1 MYVWELVNF
10 AYIVQT
16 NQTILKSRPP
26 KHHIQRLKLF
36 IQKNW
41 HHMSLGPN
49 KTYTYTHTETQQFI
63 TNGRNKLLKL
73 YSKYTI
79 KYSFN

>member
-26 KHHIQRLKLF
+26 KHHIHCLKLF

-41 HHMSLGPN
+41 HHMSLRRN
-49 KTYTYTHTETQQFI
+49 QTYTYTLTETQQFI

-73 YSKYTI
+73 YSKYMI
-79 KYSFN
+79 KYFGN